1 MRLLSAVTRGPGA
14 AKISGLIT
22 RRRRLHHIRNL
33 IVEDRS
39 LTAKQAAPTFGSARG
54 RNRFATDSPLEQERF
69 EPPVPLPDLG
79 RSGAF
84 EICSILVLVE
94 AYLLVAI
101 NSGTNVGAHGCTDEH

>member
-1 MRLLSAVTRGPGA
+1 MPQHPSRLW
-14 AKISGLIT
+14 
-22 RRRRLHHIRNL
+22 RRHQAR
-33 IVEDRS
+33 VPWFVADS
-39 LTAKQAAPTFGSARG
+39 L
-54 RNRFATDSPLEQERF
+54 LEQERF

>member
-1 MRLLSAVTRGPGA
+1 MQEANFVA
-14 AKISGLIT
+14 
-22 RRRRLHHIRNL
+22 
-33 IVEDRS
+33 DS
-39 LTAKQAAPTFGSARG
+39 L
-54 RNRFATDSPLEQERF
+54 LEQERF

>member
-1 MRLLSAVTRGPGA
+1 M
-14 AKISGLIT
+14 
-22 RRRRLHHIRNL
+22 
-33 IVEDRS
+33 
-39 LTAKQAAPTFGSARG
+39 AAPRVCKDKNGEQNVAPRRWVLKFERQQAEV
-54 RNRFATDSPLEQERF
+54 RFARDSPLEQERF

-94 AYLLVAI
+94 AHLLVAI